1 MSELS
6 LLARFFPRWAAR
18 RELARQQ
25 LQRLYEAA
33 NSTSW
38 RPTRGSGASADAAVY
53 AAGPKL
59 RQFARYLDENHDL
72 AVGILDDLVANIVGS
87 GVGVEPMVARA
98 DGTPIESVND
108 ALRDLWSEWWHR
120 PEVTQELSGPE
131 LERLICRTWLRDGEV
146 FVQHV
151 AKDLAPYPTGLRYAL
166 EALEADLVPYDYEQ
180 SGARQGVVTD
190 AWGAPVGYYVYK
202 SHPGDS
208 FGLLRS
214 AGTYPEVKFIPAER
228 MAHLKLA
235 RRLHQ
240 TRGVSVFHSVLTRL
254 DDIRDYEE
262 SERIAARVSAAFTG
276 YIKRSPDFAI
286 DANATTG
293 KRELEMSPGM
303 IFDNLLPG
311 EEVGTIASERP
322 NTALADFR
330 ASQLRAVAAGTHS
343 RYSAIARS
351 YDGTYSAQRQ
361 ELVEGSVH
369 YRMLFSYLAAQF
381 YLPVWA
387 RFVDAAVLGG
397 FVRIP
402 ATAKPM
408 SVYRPE
414 LRPPALPWIDPKKEV
429 EAADLAVRSGL
440 KSRHQAIRDLGGD
453 PQAVDRQLEADPLR
467 ETLSAQAESTPPSAP
482 PEEQDDEP
490 KESAA

>member
-1 MSELS
+1 MELS
-6 LLARFFPRWAAR
+6 LLSRLFPRWAAK

-33 NSTSW
+33 QSSAW

-72 AVGILDDLVANIVGS
+72 AVGVLDDLVANVVGS
-87 GVGVEPMVARA
+87 GVGVEPSVVRM

-108 ALRDLWSEWWHR
+108 ALRDLWAEWWHR

-131 LERLICRTWLRDGEV
+131 LERMICRTWLRDGEV

-151 AKDLAPYPTGLRYAL
+151 FKDLAPYPTGLRYAL
-166 EALEADLVPYDYEQ
+166 EALEPDFVPYDYEQ
-180 SGARQGVVTD
+180 NNARQGIVKD

-208 FGLLRS
+208 FGVLRVG
-214 AGTYPEVKFIPAER
+214 AYPETKFIPAER

-262 SERIAARVSAAFTG
+262 SERIAARVAAAFTA
-276 YIKRSPDFAI
+276 YIKRSPDYAV
-286 DANATTG
+286 DVNATTA
-293 KRELEMSPGM
+293 KREMEMSPGM

-311 EEVGTIASERP
+311 EDVGTIASERP
-322 NTALADFR
+322 NTGLAAFR
-330 ASQLRAVAAGTHS
+330 ASQLKAVASGTHT

-369 YRMLFSYLAAQF
+369 YRTLFAYLAAQF
-381 YLPVWA
+381 YLPVWQ
-387 RFVDAAVLGG
+387 RFVDAAILGG
-397 FVRIP
+397 FVRVP
-402 ATAKPM
+402 ANAKPM

-414 LRPPALPWIDPKKEV
+414 LRAPALPWIDPLKEI
-429 EAADLAVRSGL
+429 EAASAAVAAGF
-440 KSRHQAIRDLGGD
+440 KSRQQVIRDLGGD
-453 PQAVDRQLEADPLR
+453 PRAVDRQREADPFR
-467 ETLSAQAESTPPSAP
+467 PAAQSSAP
-482 PEEQDDEP
+482 APAEDPEDDSGREQED
-490 KESAA
+490 AA